1 MDSQDLLNIQENII
15 NLSNAIIPFSI
26 VFCSLI
32 VIVRLIQLRKK
43 CFDDKLFY
51 YTLNTISISVIS
63 WILIRVIILL
73 TFIMYLYL

>member
-32 VIVRLIQLRKK
+32 VIIRLIKLRQK
-43 CFDDKLFY
+43 CFEDKLFY
-51 YTLNTISISVIS
+51 YALNTISISVIS
-63 WILIRVIILL
+63 WILIRVIILI